1 MTGLIRIIDEE
12 DGVCRVFGKE
22 SVVTGNEV
30 ISLSYTAG
38 IFSALVLFFGGGYFG
53 FVFSCGF
60 REFGVMSGT
69 TQRIQSHSQVYR
81 LGRKFPSKTCSAEG
95 DDKVVTPLPL
105 RSASF
110 SVQPAT
116 RKDVIMWSD
125 VQYTYI

>member
-12 DGVCRVFGKE
+12 DGGVCRVFGKE

-38 IFSALVLFFGGGYFG
+38 IFSALVLFLGGYFG

-105 RSASF
+105 RSAAPSG
-110 SVQPAT
+110 QPAT
-116 RKDVIMWSD
+116 QKDVIMWSD